1 MMTAGDG
8 RSMLVTGVAGSPR
21 RQGNSELLLDA
32 ALAGARAKGATID
45 KILLADFK
53 INPCRG
59 CDYCRRG
66 RCIQR
71 DDMDSLGPRL
81 EQAEALIIASPIF
94 FYNVPAQLK
103 TMIDRCQVYWNRK
116 HRLSKPVNRL
126 PGRNRG
132 ALLAVGAT
140 QGEQLFTGTILTVKY
155 FFEALNLN
163 YTGEL
168 LVRGIDELGTIR
180 DHPEELATAF
190 RLGQELA
197 TI

>member
-1 MMTAGDG
+1 
-8 RSMLVTGVAGSPR
+8 MLVTGIAGSPR

-32 ALAGARAKGATID
+32 ALDGARAKGATVA
-45 KILLADFK
+45 KIVLIDFK

-81 EQAEALIIASPIF
+81 EQAEALIIAAPIF

-103 TMIDRCQVYWNRK
+103 ALIDRCQLYWNRK
-116 HRLSKPVNRL
+116 HRLGKPIDRQ

-132 ALLAVGAT
+132 VLLAVGAT
-140 QGEQLFTGTILTVKY
+140 RGEQLFAGTILTVKY
-155 FFEALNLN
+155 FFEALSLD
-163 YTGEL
+163 YTGDL
-168 LVRGIDELGTIR
+168 LVRSVDESGAIR
-180 DHPEELATAF
+180 DHPEELAAAF
-190 RLGQELA
+190 QLGQEVA
-197 TI
+197 IT